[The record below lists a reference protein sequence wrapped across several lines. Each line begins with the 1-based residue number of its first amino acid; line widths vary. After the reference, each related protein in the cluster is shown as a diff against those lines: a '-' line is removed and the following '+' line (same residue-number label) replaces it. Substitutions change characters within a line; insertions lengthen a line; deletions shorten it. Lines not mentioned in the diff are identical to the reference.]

1 MTEPITGW
9 IMGRNLRG
17 FLELLSRYAGY
28 AFDETDWE
36 TVEAGVQDTDDEAP
50 DGWYAYPLAGTD
62 ATLWVSLARAL
73 GGREVSVSV
82 TGAGTPELRLRTD
95 TLLSAFAGP

>member
-1 MTEPITGW
+1 MTGPITGW
-9 IMGRNLRG
+9 IMDRNLRG
-17 FLELLSRYAGY
+17 FLDLLSHHAGC

-50 DGWYAYPLAGTD
+50 DGRYSYPLVGTD
-62 ATLWVSLARAL
+62 AVLRASLARAV
-73 GGREVSVSV
+73 GGQEVSVRV

-95 TLLSAFAGP
+95 TLLSASAAL